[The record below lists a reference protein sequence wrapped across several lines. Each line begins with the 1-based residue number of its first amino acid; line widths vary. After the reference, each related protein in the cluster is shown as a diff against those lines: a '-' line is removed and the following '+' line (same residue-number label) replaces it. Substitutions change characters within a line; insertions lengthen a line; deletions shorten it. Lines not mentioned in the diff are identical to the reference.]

1 MKGRSRNSL
10 ENVILFIILIVSLYL
25 IYHFLIKDYI
35 DGNYFDTN
43 KIISTTQ
50 TAQKENE
57 IPTQEQNETIQI
69 DENTTTEQNGT
80 IQTDENTTTEQNGT
94 IQTDENTTSAEQNG
108 TIQTDENTTTKQ
120 NEANQVDD
128 KLDNSTMDEPTTQTS
143 IATIDEKNND
153 DVVLKTEQTTNT
165 QVDTIDK
172 NIKIKNLPTDEI
184 ESNKTIKSEPT
195 DEIES
200 NKTIKPKPTDETNGV
215 NISLKDGNYTTVYS
229 YYTALQKIIQKN
241 VLKADSNNNIKDG
254 CKVKL
259 TILKDGN
266 FEYIHKTQG
275 DNNCYETTKEFITK
289 AFPLYIPN
297 EIQDKFPRYF
307 KVEIKK

>member
-1 MKGRSRNSL
+1 
-10 ENVILFIILIVSLYL
+10 
-25 IYHFLIKDYI
+25 
-35 DGNYFDTN
+35 
-43 KIISTTQ
+43 
-50 TAQKENE
+50 
-57 IPTQEQNETIQI
+57 
-69 DENTTTEQNGT
+69 
-80 IQTDENTTTEQNGT
+80 
-94 IQTDENTTSAEQNG
+94 
-108 TIQTDENTTTKQ
+108 
-120 NEANQVDD
+120 
-128 KLDNSTMDEPTTQTS
+128 MDEPTTQTS

>member
-80 IQTDENTTTEQNGT
+80 IQTDENTT
-94 IQTDENTTSAEQNG
+94 SAEQNG

-120 NEANQVDD
+120 NEANQIDD

-143 IATIDEKNND
+143 IATIDAKNND